1 MLWRLGLT
9 QLILQPADNA
19 RLGDFL
25 NEHLR
30 DPQWT
35 EFNAAV
41 AFVKYSGVRQI
52 EDALAEFS
60 ERAAVRIAVGV
71 DCQGSSVEGLT
82 ALLTAVGDNGQVWV
96 FHNENQSTFHPKIYV
111 FRQARLADV
120 VIGSGNLTSGGLFTN
135 YEASLALRLTL
146 DDPPELALF
155 RQVQLA
161 IEGWT
166 DPGAGTALRLNF
178 ELLERLAANGYI
190 VTEAQQREDFEE
202 DEGRV
207 IRGQRAPRVE
217 DVFRRVRVQPAP
229 VLPRRGGRRVQ
240 RGAPVI
246 VPAVRAVF
254 RGFVMTL
261 QQTDAG
267 HGQARRGTARRSPE
281 IFIPLSAR
289 DYSPEFWGW
298 QQQFVEDAGHR
309 GKWDRRGVRVRI
321 STEIVEVNMMTWP
334 RKHDFRLRNEKL
346 RSAGRVGDILRLER
360 ADGVANYDYNAEVVP
375 RESTEY
381 EYYYSLCSH
390 TTPNSER
397 RWGYY
402 L

>member
-1 MLWRLGLT
+1 MT
-9 QLILQPADNA
+9 QLIVQPGENA

-25 NEHLR
+25 NEHFR

-52 EDALAEFS
+52 EEALAQFS

-82 ALLTAVGDNGQVWV
+82 ALLAAAGNNGRVWV
-96 FHNENQSTFHPKIYV
+96 FHNENESTFHPKIYM
-111 FRQARLADV
+111 FHQARLADV
-120 VIGSGNLTSGGLFTN
+120 VIGSGNMTAGGLFSN
-135 YEASLALRLTL
+135 YEASLALRLGL
-146 DDPPELALF
+146 DNPPDFDLF
-155 RQVQLA
+155 GQLKQTMQR
-161 IEGWT
+161 WT
-166 DPGAGTALRLNF
+166 DPAAGTARRLNI
-178 ELLERLAANGYI
+178 ELLRRLAANGYI
-190 VTEAQQREDFEE
+190 VTEAQQREDAEE
-202 DEGRV
+202 GEMRRGRNM
-207 IRGQRAPRVE
+207 RAPRVE
-217 DVFRRVRVQPAP
+217 DLFRRVRVQPAP
-229 VLPRRGGRRVQ
+229 AIGRRGRRHVEMV
-240 RGAPVI
+240 APVI
-246 VPAVRAVF
+246 VPAVRAVL

-267 HGQARRGTARRSPE
+267 HGQAKRGTARRSPE
-281 IFIPLSAR
+281 VFIPLGAR
-289 DYSPEFWGW
+289 DYAPDFWGW
-298 QQQFVEDAGHR
+298 QQEFVEDADYP
-309 GKWDRRGVRVRI
+309 GKWDRRGVRIRI

-346 RSAGRVGDILRLER
+346 RSAGRVGDILRIER
-360 ADGVANYDYNAEVVP
+360 AEGVANYDYNAEVVP

-381 EYYYSLCSH
+381 EYYRSLCNH
-390 TTPNSER
+390 TTPHSKR